1 MAITRLRAGDV
12 ICNNRQSSLS
22 LAVHIQAN
30 LEDDLV
36 KEALRTVRKAHH
48 RTDALS
54 LFAAISQ
61 QCLQMITSEIL
72 YIEKILVI
80 SSDSYP

>member
-48 RTDALS
+48 STDALS
-54 LFAAISQ
+54 LSAAISQ

-80 SSDSYP
+80 SSDSYS

>member
-48 RTDALS
+48 RTDA
-54 LFAAISQ
+54 Q
-61 QCLQMITSEIL
+61 PVRCYITA
-72 YIEKILVI
+72 VFTN
-80 SSDSYP
+80 DHF